1 MKIELDSPNLGE
13 LEKKYLC
20 ECVDSSFVSTIGP
33 FVTKFEEEFAR
44 YLEVP
49 RAVSV
54 QSGTSALHI
63 ALIELGITSGDEVI
77 LPALTFVASAN
88 PVRYVGATP
97 VFVDVDP
104 VTWGILP
111 EKIEEAITNKT
122 KAIMP
127 VHLYG
132 NPCDMD
138 SIISIAKKYD
148 LFVIE
153 DATESLGATYNG
165 LCTGTIGDIG
175 CYSFNGNKVIT
186 TGGGGM
192 VVAKDAQRAEHI
204 KFLVNQARDVSKG
217 FYHTEVGYNMRMT
230 NLEASLGLAQMERLH
245 TFLEKKRSFNNIYRK
260 ILADIPFIKF
270 QEENAYGKSAWWL
283 SSITVEHP
291 QKDIPTIQ
299 EELKSKG
306 IPSRRLFVPINKFP
320 PYSKG
325 SNDLLSVSEHLYKY
339 GFNLPSSTV
348 NLESNIEFV
357 ALTLKEIC
365 CNV

>member
-63 ALIELGITSGDEVI
+63 ALIELGITSEDEVI

-88 PVRYVGATP
+88 PIRYVGATP

-104 VTWGILP
+104 VTWNISPG
-111 EKIEEAITNKT
+111 KIEKAITKKT

-138 SIISIAKKYD
+138 SIMNIAKKHD
-148 LFVIE
+148 LLVIE
-153 DATESLGATYNG
+153 DATESLGATYTG
-165 LCTGTIGDIG
+165 RCTGTIGDIG

-230 NLEASLGLAQMERLH
+230 NLEASLGLAQMKRLN
-245 TFLEKKRSFNNIYRK
+245 TFLEKKRSFNNIYRE

-270 QEENAYGKSAWWL
+270 QEEDVQGKSAWWL
-283 SSITVEHP
+283 SSITIEHP
-291 QKDIPTIQ
+291 QKNIPAIQ

-320 PYSKG
+320 PYSDAK
-325 SNDLLSVSEHLYKY
+325 NEFLSVCEHLYLY
-339 GFNLPSSTV
+339 GLNLPSSTV
-348 NLESNIEFV
+348 NSEKTIQYV
-357 ALTLKEIC
+357 AEEIKKIC
-365 CNV
+365 KY